1 MATKADFAEVE
12 WKFVAN
18 APHLASMAVMMAGA
32 SGLFGS
38 LKEAVVAAKGVF
50 DATGNANE
58 LIRSIASKDEMQAAQ
73 SRIREEIGN
82 IGDQDPKAWVRG
94 HALSELREAVAM
106 LQRKAPDDLA
116 DYRAWV
122 NSLADGVANAA
133 KEGAFLGFGGERVS
147 AAEKQMMAE
156 IATALG

>member
-12 WKFVAN
+12 WKFVAS

-50 DATGNANE
+50 DATGHANE
-58 LIRSIASKDEMQAAQ
+58 LIRSIAGKDEMQAAQ

-82 IGDQDPKAWVRG
+82 IGDQDPKAWVRE
-94 HALSELREAVAM
+94 HALNELREAVAM
-106 LQRKAPDDLA
+106 LERKAPADLA
-116 DYRAWV
+116 DYRTWV

>member
-1 MATKADFAEVE
+1 MASKADFVEVE

-18 APHLASMAVMMAGA
+18 APHYASIAVMTAGA
-32 SGLFGS
+32 SGIFGS
-38 LKEAVVAAKGVF
+38 LKEAVVGAKGVF
-50 DATGNANE
+50 DGTGHANE

-73 SRIREEIGN
+73 SRIREEMGN
-82 IGDQDPKAWVRG
+82 IGDQDPKAWVRE
-94 HALSELREAVAM
+94 HALNELREAVA
-106 LQRKAPDDLA
+106 LVERKAPADLA

-122 NSLADGVANAA
+122 KKLADGVANAA